1 MGLERLRKQENS
13 VGASRD
19 GIPFVRGAAG
29 ARFDSKLLPQLER
42 NFRYTVNPMER
53 VPRSEQF
60 PTLFLFSSSFLF
72 LSASFAQHARDE
84 EHRVRLVLEC
94 N

>member
-1 MGLERLRKQENS
+1 MGLQRLRKQENS

-42 NFRYTVNPMER
+42 NFRYTVNTRWREFHGPSNSQ
-53 VPRSEQF
+53 P
-60 PTLFLFSSSFLF
+60 SSFSPLSFSFCPLF
-72 LSASFAQHARDE
+72 VFIRSTCAR
-84 EHRVRLVLEC
+84 
-94 N
+94 